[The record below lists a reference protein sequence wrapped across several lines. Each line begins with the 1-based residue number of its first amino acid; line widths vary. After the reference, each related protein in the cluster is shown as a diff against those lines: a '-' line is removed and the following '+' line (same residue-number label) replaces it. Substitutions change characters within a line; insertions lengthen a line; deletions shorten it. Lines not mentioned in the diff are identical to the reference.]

1 MDRYGLKNHL
11 WTEVWSEKSSVDRY
25 GLKNHLWT
33 GIRSEKSIGHIDT
46 CCIWTRIHL
55 KQVLKCIMYIWRIPK
70 TLSTSEINWNCLTW
84 PIYIYNQTC
93 WNILSLVKIEYK
105 SLRQKSNRHSQVM
118 LPLFVSIV
126 KGMNEFWSKSFVL
139 HYVQ

>member
-1 MDRYGLKNHL
+1 MHL
-11 WTEVWSEKSSVDRY
+11 TRPGIIISSSVDRY

-55 KQVLKCIMYIWRIPK
+55 KQVLKCIMYIWRISK